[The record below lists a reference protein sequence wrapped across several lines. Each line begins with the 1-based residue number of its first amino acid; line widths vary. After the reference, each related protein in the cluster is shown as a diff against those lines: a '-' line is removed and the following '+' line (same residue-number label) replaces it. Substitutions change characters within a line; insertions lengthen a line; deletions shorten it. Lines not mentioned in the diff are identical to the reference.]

1 MQEHHSSIST
11 NPIQTEHNSSIIMKE
26 KSNINKSLTQYPRGA
41 SVSHSQSGCHEPHPD
56 ALIGFSDYNHNFNER
71 GADLSSISSPAS
83 LQRIIKIPG
92 HDHNIYCDD
101 TGISSATTRTL
112 AVNHQPH
119 QRVLTSEIEG
129 DENLNDLKPISTCD
143 SAYNSSDIDMEFD
156 SPNRGP
162 KFYYPQP
169 LTMALTEPS
178 FSNNQPSSLIPI
190 KDSNLCH
197 YGLNLHQQLA
207 NDDLQQRNHSIIQS
221 SRQTID
227 TKTSSHKAPSSRMKV
242 ISPSKDVI
250 VEEKISQLLKSM
262 RQGNIGADESK
273 DHVAS
278 SLFSRSLSKKDE
290 EMDEDEKLLVSE
302 EGKKLSS
309 KERRQLRN
317 KVSARAFR
325 SRRKE
330 YINQLEDEITVR
342 INENGDLRAQNQ
354 ALIEENI
361 RLSDITRMLISSPS
375 LSGFVDSI
383 AMNPVLDLDLQAYQ
397 QPSLK
402 PDLSQPQPTKD
413 VNPNIFQQQNQQPY
427 FDMTSKPEAP
437 LDFSVVDY
445 NYDESHICQ
454 PQVFFVE
461 ILPEIFLDSGCLS
474 LKTIPPSAM
483 SFTKDEFD
491 LPQIDYSSSLNLN
504 GAEEILFGDEKS
516 SKKSI
521 FTFFDI
527 NPLLKSSQCRPDFP
541 QLATSPI
548 DQSKILK
555 YTEIKYEESDAAIL
569 QKIDRLVA
577 ETDACYQRLSTLVRN
592 R

>member
-1 MQEHHSSIST
+1 MQKHHSSIST
-11 NPIQTEHNSSIIMKE
+11 NPTQTEYNSSIIMKE
-26 KSNINKSLTQYPRGA
+26 NSNINKSSTQYPRGA

-56 ALIGFSDYNHNFNER
+56 ALIDFSDYNHNFNER
-71 GADLSSISSPAS
+71 TADISSISSLAS
-83 LQRIIKIPG
+83 LQPILKVPG
-92 HDHNIYCDD
+92 HELKIFRND

-119 QRVLTSEIEG
+119 QSVLTCQIEG
-129 DENLNDLKPISTCD
+129 EENFHDLKNIPTGD

-156 SPNRGP
+156 SPNPEP
-162 KFYYPQP
+162 KFYYSQP
-169 LTMALTEPS
+169 LNMALTEPS
-178 FSNNQPSSLIPI
+178 SSNNQQSSLTPI
-190 KDSNLCH
+190 QDINFCH
-197 YGLNLHQQLA
+197 SGLNMHQQLA
-207 NDDLQQRNHSIIQS
+207 NDDSQQRHHPIIQS
-221 SRQTID
+221 SRQKID
-227 TKTSSHKAPSSRMKV
+227 TKISSHKPPSSRMKGL
-242 ISPSKDVI
+242 SSSKDVI
-250 VEEKISQLLKSM
+250 VEENISQLLKSM

-330 YINQLEDEITVR
+330 YINQLEDEITVK

-383 AMNPVLDLDLQAYQ
+383 AMNPVLDLDLHAYQ
-397 QPSLK
+397 QPILK
-402 PDLSQPQPTKD
+402 PDLSQQQSTKD

-427 FDMTSKPEAP
+427 FEMASTPEVP

-454 PQVFFVE
+454 PQVFFVGT
-461 ILPEIFLDSGCLS
+461 LPEIFFDYGSLS
-474 LKTIPPSAM
+474 LKTLPPS
-483 SFTKDEFD
+483 TKSYARDKFD
-491 LPQIDYSSSLNLN
+491 FPQIEHSSILDLN
-504 GAEEILFGDEKS
+504 GIEEILFGHKEP
-516 SKKSI
+516 SKKSV
-521 FTFFDI
+521 FTFFEI
-527 NPLLKSSQCRPDFP
+527 NPLLKSQGRSNLPEITP
-541 QLATSPI
+541 TNT
-548 DQSKILK
+548 DQSNILK
-555 YTEIKYEESDAAIL
+555 HTEIKYEGSDAAVL
-569 QKIDRLVA
+569 KKIDRLVA
-577 ETDACYQRLSTLVRN
+577 ETDACYKRLSTLVQYR
-592 R
+592 